1 MSTSLGLV
9 GGYIPCIPLCPRLL
23 DNNLLYQTA
32 SPLAVSSAEIISQQI
47 YSTEVSKILI
57 NDLMKLLKQDEL
69 DGFTSSLLGL
79 PDGRNFTGLAGSLLL
94 I

>member
-1 MSTSLGLV
+1 
-9 GGYIPCIPLCPRLL
+9 
-23 DNNLLYQTA
+23 
-32 SPLAVSSAEIISQQI
+32 
-47 YSTEVSKILI
+47 
-57 NDLMKLLKQDEL
+57 MKLLKQDEL